1 VKANLLKG
9 EIMTNK
15 QIEQAEKDLCEIE
28 KIQIPDGGTLK
39 QVKISLVE
47 FADEHEIHKM
57 IFDESH
63 ITEWT
68 RHMFAHC
75 HTFLQTKMMLNA
87 CVSARESGELAK
99 QSCGLAKWCCFW
111 AAIAAIAACISVVLT
126 LLK

>member
-1 VKANLLKG
+1 
-9 EIMTNK
+9 MTDK
-15 QIEQAEKDLCEIE
+15 EIEQAEKDLSKIE

-39 QVKISLVE
+39 VVKIALTE
-47 FADEHEIHKM
+47 FAEKYEIHKM
-57 IFDESH
+57 IFYEAY

-68 RHMFAHC
+68 KQMFDHC

-99 QSCGLAKWCCFW
+99 QSCGLAKQCCFW
-111 AAIAAIAACISVVLT
+111 AAIAAIVACISVVLT